1 MDSKRIETLLERYW
15 SCVSTLEEEEEL
27 KQFFNSDEVPEHLK
41 EYEVL
46 FKYFETEK
54 KAISLDQTFDEDLV
68 EKIKTIKPSNNSRRI
83 FFNYLKVAAA
93 VAMVLVASF
102 LFRQNLAPEN
112 RPELMGTYDDPEQ
125 AYEETKRVLMLVA
138 SKLNKGKKYTET
150 LGNFSDAEQ
159 KIKDGLTDEENN
171 NNKDSNTQL

>member
-27 KQFFNSDEVPEHLK
+27 RKFFSSENVPDHLK
-41 EYEVL
+41 EYENL
-46 FKYFETEK
+46 FKYYEAEK
-54 KAISLDQTFDEDLV
+54 KSISLDSTFDLELV
-68 EKIKTIKPSNNSRRI
+68 EKIKSQKPSNKSRRI
-83 FFNYLKVAAA
+83 VFNYLKVAAA
-93 VAMVLVASF
+93 VAMVMVASF

-112 RPELMGTYDDPEQ
+112 RPELMGTYEDPQE

-150 LGNFSDAEQ
+150 LSNFNEAEQ
-159 KIKDGLTDEENN
+159 KIKGVDTDENN
-171 NNKDSNTQL
+171 NNEDNNTQL